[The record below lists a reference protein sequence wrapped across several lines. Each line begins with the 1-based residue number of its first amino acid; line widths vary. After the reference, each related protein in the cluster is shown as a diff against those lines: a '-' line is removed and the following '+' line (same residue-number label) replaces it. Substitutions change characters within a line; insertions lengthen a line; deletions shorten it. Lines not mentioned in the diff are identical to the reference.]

1 MLKGD
6 FYTIISTATKESN
19 SFSSVLEINKEHE
32 IFKGHFPELPI
43 VPGVCMMQIIKE
55 QLEDNLQK
63 KVKLL
68 SSSNIKFLS
77 LINPAENTVIEVDI
91 KFIATEEGTY
101 VTDGVISVKGAPY
114 FKLVKAIY
122 K

>member
-6 FYTIISTATKESN
+6 FYTIISFVSKDTT
-19 SFSSVLEINKEHE
+19 SFSSVLDINKAHA
-32 IFKGHFPELPI
+32 IFKGHFPDLPI

-63 KVKLL
+63 KITLQ
-68 SSSNIKFLS
+68 SASNIKFLS
-77 LINPAENTVIEVDI
+77 LINPSENTEIEVDI
-91 KFIATEEGTY
+91 KFTTTEEGTY
-101 VTDGVISVKGAPY
+101 ITDGVISVMGAPY

>member
-6 FYTIISTATKESN
+6 FYTIISSTVKDST
-19 SFSSVLEINKEHE
+19 SFNSVLDINKAHA
-32 IFKGHFPELPI
+32 IFNGHFPDLPI

-55 QLEDNLQK
+55 QLEDHLQK
-63 KVKLL
+63 SIKLQTV
-68 SSSNIKFLS
+68 SNIKFLS
-77 LINPAENTVIEVDI
+77 LINPAENTEIEVDV
-91 KFIATEEGTY
+91 KFTPTEEGTY
-101 VTDGVISVKGAPY
+101 LTDGIISVKGTPY

>member
-6 FYTIISTATKESN
+6 FYTIISSVSKDTT
-19 SFSSVLEINKEHE
+19 SFSSVLDINKAHS
-32 IFKGHFPELPI
+32 IFKGHFPALPI

-63 KVKLL
+63 KVKLQ
-68 SSSNIKFLS
+68 SASNIKFLS
-77 LINPAENTVIEVDI
+77 LINPAENTEIEVDI
-91 KFIATEEGTY
+91 KFTTTEEGTY
-101 VTDGVISVKGAPY
+101 LTDGVISVKGAPY

>member
-6 FYTIISTATKESN
+6 FYNVISSN
-19 SFSSVLEINKEHE
+19 IKDNTSFNSVLDIDKTHA
-32 IFKGHFPELPI
+32 IFNGHFPDLPI

-55 QLEDNLQK
+55 QLEDHLQK
-63 KVKLL
+63 IIKLQ
-68 SSSNIKFLS
+68 SASNIKFLS
-77 LINPAENTVIEVDI
+77 LINPAENTEIEVDV
-91 KFIATEEGTY
+91 KFTTTEEGTY
-101 VTDGVISVKGAPY
+101 LTDGIISVKGTPY